1 MSFKIFILGT
11 IILGIFTIICA
22 IYAIRCLIKELSP
35 KSGILSIIIS
45 VCSLIVTLLASF
57 QIKVPSPIILP
68 LDNENQIFKNHVE
81 ISITSEEKWCKVY
94 YSLDGSD
101 PKKDGIKYNGSFS
114 VLDTTTICARSK
126 FFIWWSD
133 ISKSS
138 YNFDDEEVQ
147 PNISGYQSQII
158 TGNNNEVVQYNY
170 NHYNSGSDTI
180 IVPIPETDSIE
191 PLTEFPFSVNRNMIF
206 SETQNITIPESAYE
220 GESGTF
226 TLSIP
231 VNIQKREYQSDKV
244 PLNDDI
250 HGFIVND
257 IYYCN
262 DDPPQFDIDDE
273 YCLTDTRNEID
284 LHNFNYYDFGDYWLC
299 LHRVDVCFIGS
310 DNFSPDLEGADIIL
324 REKKSQKAVIV
335 ENNYSGD
342 YVTFEC
348 STGDYVIEIRKN
360 NIAYVQDISV
370 KENIEKRILVISKK
384 DYKRLQ

>member
-1 MSFKIFILGT
+1 MSFILFMLGT
-11 IILGIFTIICA
+11 ILFGIITIICA
-22 IYAIRCLIKELSP
+22 IYAIICLKKESSP

-57 QIKVPSPIILP
+57 QIKLPSPIILP
-68 LDNENQIFKNHVE
+68 LGEDEIFENIIE
-81 ISITSEEKWCKVY
+81 ISIKSEVKGCKIY

-101 PKKDGIKYNGSFS
+101 PKENGMEYQGTMGVSDS
-114 VLDTTTICARSK
+114 LTVCARSK
-126 FFIWWSD
+126 FLVWWSD

-138 YNFDDEEVQ
+138 FNSNDENIQ
-147 PNISGYQSQII
+147 PDIFGYQSQII
-158 TGNNNEVVQYNY
+158 TGDNNEVVQYNY
-170 NHYNSGSDTI
+170 NNYNSDSETI
-180 IVPIPETDSIE
+180 VVPIPETDLVE

-206 SETQNITIPESAYE
+206 SDTQDIIIPESAYE

-231 VNIQKREYQSDKV
+231 INIQKREYQCDKV

-262 DDPPQFDIDDE
+262 DNPPQFEIDDE

-310 DNFSPDLEGADIIL
+310 DNFSPDIKGADIVL
-324 REKKSQKAVIV
+324 KEKKSQKAVIV

-360 NIAYVQDISV
+360 NIAYVQDLYVS
-370 KENIEKRILVISKK
+370 ENIEKRILVISKK